1 MDDHPVSCIDH
12 PDECPSRQLDEFIPC
27 IAVENIQKLLI
38 GINNLLGLI
47 PAVHKKPPG
56 IPSIRPAMKGFSK
69 STLVKSISFIIFHPI
84 KSVS

>member
-47 PAVHKKPPG
+47 PAVHKKA
-56 IPSIRPAMKGFSK
+56 SR
-69 STLVKSISFIIFHPI
+69 HP
-84 KSVS
+84 VH